1 VSGAGRAPKAHTH
14 FVEVADNFS
23 PYKIGRAH
31 RHLPEMEQEVQGWSA
46 AAPRLLFS
54 PHLLPVPRGILST
67 VYVPLAAGWDEARVR
82 ALYEEA
88 YAGEPF
94 VQVLPAGQLATL
106 AHVTHSNRCVLG
118 LSPAGETLIITAAID
133 NLVKGASGQAV
144 QNMNVMAG
152 LEETAGLQ

>member
-1 VSGAGRAPKAHTH
+1 M
-14 FVEVADNFS
+14 EVADNFS

-31 RHLPEMEQEVQGWSA
+31 RHLPEMEQALQQW
-46 AAPRLLFS
+46 APRHPPLLFS

-67 VYVPLAAGWDEARVR
+67 VYVPLADGWSEGAVR
-82 ALYEEA
+82 TLYEET

-94 VQVLPAGQLATL
+94 VQVLPAGQMATL

-118 LSPAGETLIITAAID
+118 LSPAGETLIVTAAID

-144 QNMNVMAG
+144 QNMNVMWG
-152 LEETAGLQ
+152 LEETAGLA